1 MNSKLDNSQ
10 KHQNSAWY
18 MISSTI
24 SASMMMSETKMKE
37 GDYRRKEKK
46 NEKIYSLKK
55 LRLAHRRKKNKLQ
68 EKTKWLS
75 WVWISQT
82 PADLNMPE

>member
-1 MNSKLDNSQ
+1 
-10 KHQNSAWY
+10 

-55 LRLAHRRKKNKLQ
+55 LRLAHRRKKNKLHDG
-68 EKTKWLS
+68 K
-75 WVWISQT
+75 VNIS
-82 PADLNMPE
+82 PYFLFWKML